1 VRKYYAQDFSARLRQ
16 LLNPQPVQ
24 GRGERSRGSPGQ
36 TGGLCCTNSQGLP
49 WWFVKHQYTPGMPWF
64 YRAPTSPGPRQCRIA
79 YWYPAQHWHTDQW
92 GNTMTWVENTPQY
105 VCD

>member
-1 VRKYYAQDFSARLRQ
+1 MNKLIVAALV
-16 LLNPQPVQ
+16 LLAVV
-24 GRGERSRGSPGQ
+24 GQ
-36 TGGLCCTNSQGLP
+36 TSILAAQVVSAPAPTATNQQGLP
-49 WWFVKHQYTPGMPWF
+49 RWFVKHQYTPGMPWF
-64 YRAPTSPGPRQCRIA
+64 YRAPTWPAPRQCRIA